1 LNQRP
6 ILSKSANMSATAAR
20 TIESD
25 SPKRQQIL
33 DAAADLFIVH
43 GYGAVSMDAI
53 ARAAAVSKATL
64 YAHFGSKDQLFAT
77 IIREA
82 CQSNFTVK
90 EFLTDDPDIRAA
102 LSRLGHRMLGF
113 LLEERALAIHRV
125 VISESLRFPELG
137 RAFFESGPK
146 TFIRVFG
153 DWLATH
159 AQAGRLHLDDPARAA
174 DQFVGLLKCGTWTR
188 AALGVPPPPDAAEI
202 TATVSAAV
210 ETFIRA
216 YGA

>member
-1 LNQRP
+1 
-6 ILSKSANMSATAAR
+6 MSATAAR
-20 TIESD
+20 SAESD

-33 DAAADLFIVH
+33 DGAADLFIAH
-43 GYGAVSMDAI
+43 GYGDVSMDAI
-53 ARAAAVSKATL
+53 ARAAGVSKATL

-77 IIREA
+77 IIGEA
-82 CQSNFTVK
+82 CQSNFAIK
-90 EFLTDDPDIRAA
+90 EFLTDDPDVRTT
-102 LSRLGHRMLGF
+102 LSRLGTRMLSF

-137 RAFFESGPK
+137 RAFFEGGPK

-153 DWLATH
+153 DWLASH
-159 AQAGRLHLDDPARAA
+159 AHAGRLRLDDPARAA

-188 AALGVPPPPDAAEI
+188 AALGVPPPPDQAEI
-202 TATVSAAV
+202 DATVSAAV
-210 ETFIRA
+210 ETFLRA

>member
-1 LNQRP
+1 
-6 ILSKSANMSATAAR
+6 MSATVAR
-20 TIESD
+20 LAESD

-33 DAAADLFIVH
+33 DAAADLFIAH
-43 GYGAVSMDAI
+43 GYGTVSMDAI
-53 ARAAAVSKATL
+53 ARAAGVSKATL

-77 IIREA
+77 IIGEA
-82 CQSNFTVK
+82 CQSNFAVK
-90 EFLTDDPDIRAA
+90 EFLTDDPDVRTT
-102 LSRLGHRMLGF
+102 LSRLGTRMLSF

-153 DWLATH
+153 DWLAAH
-159 AQAGRLHLDDPARAA
+159 AQAGRLRLDDPARAA

-188 AALGVPPPPDAAEI
+188 AAHGVPPPPDQAEI
-202 TATVSAAV
+202 DATVSAAV

-216 YGA
+216 YGP

>member
-1 LNQRP
+1 
-6 ILSKSANMSATAAR
+6 MSATAAR
-20 TIESD
+20 SADAD
-25 SPKRQQIL
+25 SPKHQQIL

-53 ARAAAVSKATL
+53 ARAAGVSKATL
-64 YAHFGSKDQLFAT
+64 YSHFGSKDQLFAT

-90 EFLTDDPDIRAA
+90 EFLPEDGEVRAA
-102 LSRLGHRMLGF
+102 LTRLGGRMLGF
-113 LLEERALAIHRV
+113 LLEDRALAIHRV

-153 DWLATH
+153 DWLA
-159 AQAGRLHLDDPARAA
+159 AQAHAGRLRLDDPARAA

-188 AALGVPPPPDAAEI
+188 AALGVPPPPDQAEI
-202 TATVSAAV
+202 DATVSAAV
-210 ETFIRA
+210 ETFMRA
-216 YGA
+216 YGP